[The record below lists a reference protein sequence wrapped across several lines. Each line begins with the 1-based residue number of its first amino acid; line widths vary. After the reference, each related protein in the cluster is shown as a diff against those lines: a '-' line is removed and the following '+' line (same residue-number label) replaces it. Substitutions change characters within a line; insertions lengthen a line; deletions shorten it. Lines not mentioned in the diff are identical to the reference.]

1 MRFLTGGESHGPCLT
16 TIVEGLP
23 SGLEIDVRAIDD
35 ELARRQS
42 GHGRGGRMKIE
53 RDRAEILGGVLAGRT
68 IGAPVVLQIA
78 NRDWENW
85 REKWESGSLPHVTVP
100 RPGHADWAGMQK
112 YGLADA
118 RPILERASARETAA
132 RVAVGALAK
141 LLLREFG
148 VFVGSTV
155 CSIGSVES
163 TMPEGPWNAIWAR
176 AEESPVRCADAAAGG
191 RMIEAIDSAREAGD
205 SLGGLFC
212 LAATGVPAGLG
223 SHVHW
228 DRRLD
233 AQLACAVMSI
243 PAVKGVEIGSGFDN
257 ASRAGSEAH
266 DSLTKDEK
274 GNVIR
279 ASNRAG
285 GIEGGMS
292 NGETI
297 VVRAAMKPIPTT
309 VAPQASIDVAT
320 GALANTEYQR
330 SDVCAVPAAAVVG
343 EAMVAWILAA
353 SLREKLGGDS
363 LEEMKAHDD
372 SWRSHG

>member
-23 SGLEIDVRAIDD
+23 AGLEIDVRAIDD

-42 GHGRGGRMKIE
+42 GYGRGERMKIE

-78 NRDWENW
+78 NRDWGNW
-85 REKWESGSLPHVTVP
+85 REKWESGALPQVTVP

-132 RVAVGALAK
+132 RVAAGALAK

-148 VFVGSTV
+148 IFVGSTI
-155 CSIGSVES
+155 CSIGSVEA
-163 TMPEGPWNAIWAR
+163 TIPDGPWDAIWAR
-176 AEESPVRCADAAAGG
+176 AEGSPVRCVDEEAGA
-191 RMIEAIDSAREAGD
+191 RMIEAIDSARMAGE

-233 AQLACAVMSI
+233 AQLAGAVMSI
-243 PAVKGVEIGSGFDN
+243 QAIKGVEIGSGFGS
-257 ASRAGSEAH
+257 AAGTGTQAH
-266 DSLTKDEK
+266 DSLTTDEK
-274 GNVIR
+274 GSVIR
-279 ASNRAG
+279 ITNHAG

-297 VVRAAMKPIPTT
+297 VIRAAMKPIPTT
-309 VAPQASIDVAT
+309 VTPQESIDTAT
-320 GALANTEYQR
+320 GVPASTEYQR

-343 EAMVAWILAA
+343 EAMVAWVLAV

-372 SWRSHG
+372 SWGSRG

>member
-16 TIVEGLP
+16 TVVEGLP
-23 SGLEIDVRAIDD
+23 AGLEIDVRAIDD

-42 GHGRGGRMKIE
+42 GHGRGERMKIE
-53 RDRAEILGGVLAGRT
+53 RDRAEVLGGILDGRT
-68 IGAPVVLQIA
+68 IGAPVVLRIA

-85 REKWESGSLPHVTVP
+85 RKRWESGALPPVTVP

-148 VFVGSTV
+148 ISVGSAV
-155 CSIGSVES
+155 CSIGRVEA
-163 TMPEGPWNAIWAR
+163 TIPEGPWDAIWGR
-176 AEESPVRCADAAAGG
+176 AEESSVRCADEAASA
-191 RMIEAIDSAREAGD
+191 RMIEAIDSTRAAGE
-205 SLGGLFC
+205 SLGGVFYI
-212 LAATGVPAGLG
+212 AATGVPAGLG

-233 AQLACAVMSI
+233 GQMAGAVMSI
-243 PAVKGVEIGSGFDN
+243 PAVKGAEIGSGFGH
-257 ASRAGSEAH
+257 AARTGTQAH
-266 DSLTKDEK
+266 DSLTTDEK
-274 GNVIR
+274 GNVVR
-279 ASNRAG
+279 ATNRAG

-297 VVRAAMKPIPTT
+297 VLRAAMKPIPTT
-309 VAPQASIDVAT
+309 VTPQESIDVAT
-320 GALANTEYQR
+320 FAPADTEYQR

-363 LEEMKAHDD
+363 LEEMKAHDGAWGSD
-372 SWRSHG
+372 G

>member
-1 MRFLTGGESHGPCLT
+1 MRFLTGGESHGPCLM

-23 SGLEIDVRAIDD
+23 AGLEIDVRAIDD
-35 ELARRQS
+35 ELARRQA
-42 GHGRGGRMKIE
+42 GYGRGERMKIE

-68 IGAPVVLQIA
+68 IGAPIVLQIA

-85 REKWESGSLPHVTVP
+85 REKWESGSLPRVTVP

-148 VFVGSTV
+148 ISVGSTI
-155 CSIGSVES
+155 CSIGSVEA
-163 TMPEGPWNAIWAR
+163 TIPDGPWNAIWAR
-176 AEESPVRCADAAAGG
+176 AEKSSVRCADEAAGV
-191 RMIEAIDSAREAGD
+191 RMIEAIDSARAAGE

-212 LAATGVPAGLG
+212 VAATGVPAGLG

-243 PAVKGVEIGSGFDN
+243 QAVKGVEIGSGF
-257 ASRAGSEAH
+257 AGAGRTGTQAH
-266 DSLTKDEK
+266 DSLTTDER

-279 ASNRAG
+279 VTNRAG
-285 GIEGGMS
+285 GVEGGMS
-292 NGETI
+292 NGEAI
-297 VVRAAMKPIPTT
+297 VLRAAMKPIPTT
-309 VAPQASIDVAT
+309 VTPQESIDTAT
-320 GALANTEYQR
+320 GAPAKTEYQR

-343 EAMVAWILAA
+343 EAMVAWVLAVA
-353 SLREKLGGDS
+353 LREKLGGDS

-372 SWRSHG
+372 AWGSDG